1 MCLKELK
8 HGNEFICWWWLDDGS
23 AEVRVCK
30 WDAISESFVRFISS
44 QKVCGLK
51 TDYAYI
57 HNPEQF
63 FSYTTCVSS
72 DGSQVS
78 FDKVK

>member
-1 MCLKELK
+1 MDLDSLK
-8 HGNEFICWWWLDDGS
+8 HGNEFICWWFEEGE
-23 AEVRVCK
+23 ANVKVCQWSPEEDVFK
-30 WDAISESFVRFISS
+30 CYESD
-44 QKVCGLK
+44 QKVCNMK
-51 TDYAYI
+51 TDYTYI
-57 HNPEQF
+57 HDSAKF

>member
-1 MCLKELK
+1 MDLDSLK
-8 HGNEFICWWWLDDGS
+8 HGNSFIVYWFEDNTPH
-23 AEVRVCK
+23 V
-30 WDAISESFVRFISS
+30 AICQYEKFS
-44 QKVCGLK
+44 GLFLLIGEDNTK
-51 TDYAYI
+51 PIDTK
-57 HNPEQF
+57 F